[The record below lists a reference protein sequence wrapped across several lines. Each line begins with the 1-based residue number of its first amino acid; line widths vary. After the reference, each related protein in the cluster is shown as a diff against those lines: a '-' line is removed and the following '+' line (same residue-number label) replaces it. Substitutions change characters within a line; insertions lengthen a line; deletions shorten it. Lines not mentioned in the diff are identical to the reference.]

1 MLSSSALRMGTFNKH
16 LVSVSSRKQKV
27 KRTVVA
33 GLMLTSMVD
42 MFSLL
47 VIFLLQSFSNSPQMM
62 TLNKG
67 LTLPAALSAS
77 MTMDAPVLSL
87 TAEEIT
93 LDNKLIGST
102 ATLLSAPQK
111 LLTELQSLRAHWSKN
126 HQNETFNGEIHLQA
140 DKNLSASLVSELMGI
155 LTSQGYSSVQL
166 AVVTGAGK

>member
-1 MLSSSALRMGTFNKH
+1 MLSSSLQIGTFNKH
-16 LVSVSSRKQKV
+16 LVSMSSRKQKM

-47 VIFLLQSFSNSPQMM
+47 VIFLLQSFSNSPQII

-93 LDNKLIGST
+93 LDNKLIGT
-102 ATLLSAPQK
+102 TPTLLGAPQK
-111 LLTELQSLRAHWSKN
+111 LLTELQNLRTSWNKN
-126 HQNETFNGEIHLQA
+126 HQGETFNGEIHLQA

-166 AVVTGAGK
+166 AVVTGAAK